1 MKQAWVLSSCSLD
14 RYFLKTKQKGAPS
27 GAMEK
32 GMKMKKALAGSL
44 IVTSLAGGIVAP
56 AFPSLL
62 GGEVPVVHAEDVT
75 YYLSTYY
82 IFLDGVLQDVQYDG
96 GANTKPPV
104 ASELLAGE
112 SGPVDAVVTR
122 EGGEPGFEYY
132 RVELYYKSSEDPSTP
147 PTTDPVTPPSTDPS
161 TPPATEVP
169 PTTQPET
176 ETPVA
181 EVPAPETPTTP
192 PVTEIPTTEV
202 PGAEAPASEAGAEAA
217 LISYDLAGG
226 SLKGQTGTV
235 RLEAKIGDTIT
246 LPEAP
251 VREGYRFLHWKG
263 SVYQPGASYTV
274 TGPKT
279 FTAVWEPVAAPAST
293 STSTPAPTTS
303 EAEKKI
309 LPVTGEVSSLL
320 GLFGLGLLGLAGAVK
335 YRKSRN

>member
-1 MKQAWVLSSCSLD
+1 
-14 RYFLKTKQKGAPS
+14 
-27 GAMEK
+27 
-32 GMKMKKALAGSL
+32 MKMKKALAGSL

-62 GGEVPVVHAEDVT
+62 GGEVPVVHAQEQIQFYT
-75 YYLSTYY
+75 
-82 IFLDGVLQDVQYDG
+82 
-96 GANTKPPV
+96 
-104 ASELLAGE
+104 
-112 SGPVDAVVTR
+112 DAVSDTGDILVEMGVITMNPGDTYVVTVPPAI
-122 EGGEPGFEYY
+122 EGWEFQYAILGYLTFVNVGDVITYEMVKAEADKSIGYI
-132 RVELYYKSSEDPSTP
+132 YYKTQ

-161 TPPATEVP
+161 TPPDTEVP

-176 ETPVA
+176 ETPA
-181 EVPAPETPTTP
+181 TP
-192 PVTEIPTTEV
+192 PVIETPTTEV
-202 PGAEAPASEAGAEAA
+202 PGAEVPASEAGAEAA

-235 RLEAKIGDTIT
+235 SLEAKIGDTIT

-263 SVYQPGASYTV
+263 SVYQPGANYTV

-293 STSTPAPTTS
+293 STSNPAPTTS

-309 LPVTGEVSSLL
+309 LPVTGEAGSLL
-320 GLFGLGLLGLAGAVK
+320 PFLGLALLSAGAYYK
-335 YRKSRN
+335 GRKK